1 MKEEK
6 ENERKKRTKLILS
19 DYLSDI
25 LRLVD
30 MDLATVGIESD
41 LAKNVDFDSIINLFA
56 AEKAR
61 RVAL

>member
-1 MKEEK
+1 M
-6 ENERKKRTKLILS
+6 
-19 DYLSDI
+19 SDI

-30 MDLATVGIESD
+30 KAIVGIESD

>member
-1 MKEEK
+1 M
-6 ENERKKRTKLILS
+6 S
-19 DYLSDI
+19 DFLSDI
-25 LRLVD
+25 LRPV
-30 MDLATVGIESD
+30 DLANLGIESD

>member
-25 LRLVD
+25 LRAVD
-30 MDLATVGIESD
+30 LGGRGPG
-41 LAKNVDFDSIINLFA
+41 FYGC
-56 AEKAR
+56 
-61 RVAL
+61 